1 MDKRLRLLIIEEVPN
16 DYERLVSIARS
27 AGYATRP
34 ERAED
39 EEDVTEL
46 LPKHHPDLILYTLGS
61 PGISLDKLAELV
73 QLQPRQ
79 VPIIALDGT
88 GDADVAACMQQGAAD
103 VVAKDNEAHLALVLQ
118 RSARCQADHDRVRE
132 LEQAL
137 QEADRRCE
145 TLLNSSK
152 DAIAYIAD
160 GMHVYANESY
170 LELFGYHDWDDF
182 EGMPILDL
190 VAAQDQERFKE
201 FLREYARGKEPHQT
215 LELTLQPEEGEPF
228 QAELEFSPASIEGEP
243 CTQVVIRSS
252 ANDKELQQK
261 IQELEQR
268 DMLTGLYNR
277 PYFMDR
283 LRETISGAAE
293 PEKRFSLLHLE
304 IDGFD
309 KLRQELGITAGDAL
323 LIEMGRLLMDFGG
336 EDSFI
341 ARFEGDAFTCLVP
354 IWKEDALQAYMD
366 RLRETIAGHIFDIE
380 GKSITTTAS
389 IGAAVIDDNEL
400 DANEILSR
408 AGRAYAEAR
417 EKGGNSAVIYRPKE
431 GEMTQRQLD
440 EAWSQRI
447 KDALAHNRLKLLFQ
461 PIVSLHGDPGER
473 YEVLMRMVDEE
484 GNEISPSEFLE
495 SAERSGIAM
504 ALDRWVILNGIR
516 RLAELRKQ
524 GRQLIFFIKL
534 TAGTLQDSKITGWI
548 REQIEANG
556 VPPECFVFEIKEKT
570 AVSYLKQCKAFIKA
584 LHDMESEFTLDDF
597 GTGSNPFQILA
608 HLPADYL
615 KIHPQFMD
623 NLPGSPENQET
634 IKALTD
640 QAHAQNKLVIAQH
653 VDDAQILSILWGI
666 GVNYIEGNFLSPPS
680 ETLDYDFSSMAG

>member
-1 MDKRLRLLIIEEVPN
+1 
-16 DYERLVSIARS
+16 
-27 AGYATRP
+27 
-34 ERAED
+34 
-39 EEDVTEL
+39 
-46 LPKHHPDLILYTLGS
+46 LYTLGS
-61 PGISLDKLAELV
+61 PGISLERLAELV

-79 VPIIALDGT
+79 VPIIALDGA
-88 GDADVAACMQQGAAD
+88 GSADTAECMQQGATD
-103 VVAKDNEAHLALVLQ
+103 CVAKDNEPHLQLVLQ
-118 RSARCQADHDRVRE
+118 RTARCQADHERMRE

-170 LELFGYHDWDDF
+170 LELFGYERWDDF

-190 VAAQDQERFKE
+190 VAPSDQEQFKT
-201 FLREYARGKEPHQT
+201 FLREYAKGKEPTQT
-215 LELTLQPEEGEPF
+215 LDLTLQPEEGEPF
-228 QAELEFSPASIEGEP
+228 QAQLEFSPASIEGEP

-277 PYFMDR
+277 PYFMER
-283 LRETISGAAE
+283 LRATIAGAAD
-293 PEKRFSLLHLE
+293 PEQRYSLLHLE

-309 KLRQELGITAGDAL
+309 KIRKELGITAGDAL
-323 LIEMGRLLMDFGG
+323 LIEMGRVLMDFGG
-336 EDSFI
+336 DGALI

-354 IWKEDALQAYMD
+354 SWKEEDLKAYMQ
-366 RLRETIAGHIFDIE
+366 RLLEAVNNHIFEIE
-380 GKSITTTAS
+380 GKSLTLTAS
-389 IGAAVIDDNEL
+389 LGAAIIDDSEL
-400 DANEILSR
+400 DANEVLSR
-408 AGRAYAEAR
+408 AGRAYAEAA
-417 EKGGNSAVIYRPKE
+417 EQGGNQAVIYKPRE

-473 YEVLMRMVDEE
+473 YEVLMRMLDENGE
-484 GNEISPSEFLE
+484 AISPADFLE

-504 ALDRWVILNGIR
+504 ALDRWVILNSIR

-524 GRQLIFFIKL
+524 GRQLIFFVKL
-534 TAGTLQDSKITGWI
+534 TAGSLLDSKITGWI

-570 AVSYLKQCKAFIKA
+570 AVSHLKQCKAFIKA
-584 LHDMESEFTLDDF
+584 VHEMESEFTLDDF
-597 GTGSNPFQILA
+597 GTGSNPFQVLA

-634 IKALTD
+634 IKELTD

-680 ETLDYDFSSMAG
+680 EELNYDFSAMAG